1 MLSLKMDVTR
11 YGNSSA
17 MCMTF
22 LEFRHTE
29 MTAAQKGQKG
39 LRQLGQTGGL
49 KCPHK
54 TAVRKK
60 KKTKKHLRE
69 EGKIRKQK
77 VAEMQLNEKKK
88 SKREWTK

>member
-60 KKTKKHLRE
+60 KKKKNLRE

-88 SKREWTK
+88 KSKREWTK

>member
-11 YGNSSA
+11 SGNSSA

-22 LEFRHTE
+22 LEFRHIE
-29 MTAAQKGQKG
+29 MTAAQRGQKG

-54 TAVRKK
+54 TAVRKQK
-60 KKTKKHLRE
+60 MRE
-69 EGKIRKQK
+69 EGKTRKQK
-77 VAEMQLNEKKK
+77 VAVIQLN
-88 SKREWTK
+88 